1 MSLGT
6 EIQIGV
12 ISGNASTVTVRCGFV
27 PDYVEIVDTT
37 NRNLVAKWYSNMA
50 AASAVKLDASSMGSL
65 TSGGISAVTGDDDE
79 APGFKIGVTLSVSA
93 AQLGYIA
100 VRSNRGLVPASDNVA
115 S

>member
-1 MSLGT
+1 MLQND
-6 EIQIGV
+6 IQIGV
-12 ISGNASTVTVRCGFV
+12 ISGNGSTIVVRCGFV

-65 TSGGISAVTGDDDE
+65 TSGGISSVSGDDDE
-79 APGFKIGVTLSVSA
+79 AAGFKIGTTLSVAA

-100 VRSNRGLVPASDNVA
+100 VRSGRGSVPASANSA
-115 S
+115 G